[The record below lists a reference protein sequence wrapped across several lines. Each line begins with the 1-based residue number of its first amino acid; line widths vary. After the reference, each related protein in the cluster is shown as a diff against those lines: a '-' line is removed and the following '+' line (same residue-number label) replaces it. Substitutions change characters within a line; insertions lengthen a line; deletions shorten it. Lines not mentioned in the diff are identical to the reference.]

1 MTSERTTK
9 GDAMN
14 GTEKQITWANEIKA
28 QVITDLDDIVNGDK
42 RDEVITMIDKQTDA
56 AWWITNK
63 VDVGLSSRDI
73 IIKILQTETGRTK

>member
-1 MTSERTTK
+1 
-9 GDAMN
+9 MN